1 MRPISDMTTEQAK
14 NLRYVLMDIDDTLT
28 ERGKLPAASYE
39 ALWRLKEA
47 GLVVVPI
54 TGRPAGWCD
63 LIAREWPVNG
73 VIGEN
78 GALAF
83 WEADS
88 SDEKLGAL
96 PVLMHAFHPNAV
108 HNDHPALLR
117 ARDRALAE
125 VSGCRVSKDQFSR
138 LHDIAIDFAEEDPVL
153 PLEDARRIKAIFESE
168 GALAKISSIH
178 VNAWMGVYDKLSMAV
193 RFLADRFGYDDTRLE
208 DGGDRERVVFAG
220 DSPNDEPMFAHF
232 PLACAVANIHR
243 YSGLIR
249 NEPAFVTQSECG
261 RGFAELVSIILE
273 KRQPAK

>member
-1 MRPISDMTTEQAK
+1 MRPISDLTLEQAK
-14 NLRYVLMDIDDTLT
+14 NIRYVLMDIDDTLT
-28 ERGKLPAASYE
+28 ERGKLPAASYD

-63 LIAREWPVNG
+63 LIAREWPVDG
-73 VIGEN
+73 VVGEN

-83 WEADS
+83 WEEASPDATS
-88 SDEKLGAL
+88 GSL
-96 PVLMHAFHPNAV
+96 PLLMHAFHPNAV
-108 HNDHPALLR
+108 RNDHPALLR
-117 ARDRALAE
+117 ARDRALVE
-125 VSGCRVSKDQFSR
+125 VPGCRVAKDQFSR
-138 LHDIAIDFAEEDPVL
+138 LYDIAIDFAEEEPVL
-153 PLEDARRIKAIFESE
+153 PLSEAARIKAIFEAE
-168 GALAKISSIH
+168 GAVTKISSIH

-208 DGGDRERVVFAG
+208 DGGDRERVVFVG

-243 YSGLIR
+243 YSGLIK

-261 RGFAELVSIILE
+261 KGFAELVSVILE
-273 KRQPAK
+273 KQQQVK